1 MKGNALMAKP
11 DYGYLVNGK
20 IPANT
25 PCPFRAECDQ
35 IGTAQCRYLG
45 MPEAT
50 AYSCHVAQRLD
61 TAHQKQCRIAAHEAR
76 QRAEHA
82 EKLAR
87 QDWKQQHKALEA
99 IAPHYRHTMDRF
111 TPAEVLEHLSTTG
124 IPRQYMGDDGQ
135 LYRVNM
141 NSARYY
147 TFRDNTH
154 CACCGLEGTYFL
166 LQDNQTRP
174 GRPVVSG
181 HFNLYGD
188 DPVLGPVLFTKDHII
203 PVSRGGY
210 TSNNMFLS
218 NLHGLTLLLFVFLLI
233 LLLAP
238 EAEQTIELNSYR
250 DNKPKEGEPVG
261 NDRELFSELLDINFP
276 FHGNPFV
283 LV

>member
-1 MKGNALMAKP
+1 MAKP

-203 PVSRGGY
+203 PVSRGGE
-210 TSNNMFLS
+210 NILS
-218 NLHGLTLLLFVFLLI
+218 NYRTMCAVCNQLRGNHDTVPFNIILEARDGVKAQGMAASVTYIDHWAAVHGEVPTQGQCPPRVQHKVRACDLEGV
-233 LLLAP
+233 LA
-238 EAEQTIELNSYR
+238 
-250 DNKPKEGEPVG
+250 
-261 NDRELFSELLDINFP
+261 
-276 FHGNPFV
+276 
-283 LV
+283 